1 MSEEEDDRG
10 PLPLPPP
17 ARGGGGHDA
26 LPVRSPNMLPLGWRA
41 LCSLSDI
48 ADKAAKGF
56 PPPPGGLTGLFAVRQ
71 GDAVYVYVNDCPH
84 IGTPLEW
91 VSDRFLSHD
100 GSRIVC
106 ATHGAEFRITD
117 GECLRG
123 PCFGDRLEPVM
134 IQIKD
139 GIIYVPENA
148 GL

>member
-1 MSEEEDDRG
+1 LREG
-10 PLPLPPP
+10 
-17 ARGGGGHDA
+17 
-26 LPVRSPNMLPLGWRA
+26 LGATGLRA
-41 LCSLSDI
+41 LCRVDDI
-48 ADKAAKGF
+48 ADGASKGF
-56 PPPPGGLTGLFAVRQ
+56 PPAPGGFTGLFAVRQ
-71 GDAVYVYVNDCPH
+71 GEAVHVYANACPH
-84 IGTPLEW
+84 IGTPLDW
-91 VSDRFLSHD
+91 TPDRFLSHD

-139 GIIYVPENA
+139 GTIYVPENA